1 MDKLQLDDIDIY
13 RVLSSMHEGVVIV
26 DTTGKISFYNETQ
39 ARIDDLEPED
49 AIGMKIVDIYQL
61 NNNTSPTMR
70 CLKTGQPIINE
81 TMVYQT
87 RLGKVAN
94 IINNVYP
101 LYKSGILIGA
111 INFCKDYQLLEK
123 TIVQDQK
130 VPQKNQKGNSA
141 RFHFSDIIGSDP
153 EMLNAVRIAGMSSNS
168 PSPIMIYGET
178 GTGKELFAQSI
189 HNHSSKRKK
198 PFIPI
203 NCAAIPENLLE
214 GILFGTSKG
223 AFTGAIN
230 KSGLFEQADGGS
242 IFLDE
247 LDSMPLTLQVKL
259 LRVIQE
265 KKVRRL
271 GSLKEIDLDIKIISS
286 VGHPPLEIIQNGTL
300 RMDLFYR
307 MGVVFIML
315 PPLRERKDE
324 LDELI
329 RYFILEYNKTLNVQV
344 SNVSITVLDLF
355 RRYHWPG
362 NVRELKHVIEA
373 SMNMVAKGT
382 TIRLAHLPSHIFS
395 FAKKE
400 LEKPLEAKTSPAQIH
415 ANVVF
420 SSNLV
425 QTQAANEKQ
434 IISDALKAT
443 EGNAAKAA
451 KNLGISPQSFHY
463 KLKKYQLKSKKVLSK
478 EELHEPKSP
487 TLLIQSRIQSI

>member
-1 MDKLQLDDIDIY
+1 MDKLQLDDINIY
-13 RVLSSMHEGVVIV
+13 RVLSSMHEGVLIV
-26 DTTGKISFYNETQ
+26 DATGKISFYNETQ

-61 NNNTSPTMR
+61 NNTTSPTMR
-70 CLKTGQPIINE
+70 CLKTGKPINE

-94 IINNVYP
+94 VINNVYP

-130 VPQKNQKGNSA
+130 APKKNQKGNNA

-153 EMLNAVRIAGMSSNS
+153 EMLNAVRIASMSSNS

-189 HNHSSKRKK
+189 HNHSSRRKK

-230 KSGLFEQADGGS
+230 KSGLFEQADGGT

-265 KKVRRL
+265 KKVRKL

-286 VGHPPLEIIQNGTL
+286 VGHPPVEIIQNGTL

-324 LDELI
+324 LNELI

-344 SNVSITVLDLF
+344 SNVSKTVLDLF

-373 SMNMVAKGT
+373 SMNMVDKGT

-395 FAKKE
+395 FAKTDMQKSF
-400 LEKPLEAKTSPAQIH
+400 EAKAFPAQVH
-415 ANVVF
+415 AKVVF
-420 SSNLV
+420 SSSLA

-434 IISDALKAT
+434 IIAEALSVT

-451 KNLGISPQSFHY
+451 KSLGISPQSFHY
-463 KLKKYQLKSKKVLSK
+463 KLKKYRLKAKKALSK
-478 EELHEPKSP
+478 
-487 TLLIQSRIQSI
+487 

>member
-1 MDKLQLDDIDIY
+1 MNKLNLEEIDIY
-13 RVLSSMHEGVVIV
+13 RVLSSMHEGVL
-26 DTTGKISFYNETQ
+26 ISDVKGRVLFYNETQ
-39 ARIDDLEPED
+39 AKIDDIAVKN
-49 AIGMKIVDIYQL
+49 AIGKKITDIYQL
-61 NNNTSPTMR
+61 NDDTSPSMR
-70 CLKTGQPIINE
+70 CLKSGKPIMNE
-81 TMVYQT
+81 TMVYRT

-101 LYKSGILIGA
+101 LYKSGRLIGA

-123 TIVQDQK
+123 TIIRDQK
-130 VPQKNQKGNSA
+130 VPQKRKMGNSTL
-141 RFHFSDIIGSDP
+141 FHFSDIIRSHPD
-153 EMLNAVRIAGMSSNS
+153 MLNAVRIARMSADS

-189 HNHSSKRKK
+189 HNHNSKKKK

-230 KSGLFEQADGGS
+230 KSGLFEQAHGGT

-247 LDSMPLTLQVKL
+247 LDSMPLTLQAKL

-265 KKVRRL
+265 KKVRKL

-286 VGHPPLEIIQNGTL
+286 VGHPPLEIIQKGRL

-315 PPLRERKDE
+315 PPLRERKEE
-324 LDELI
+324 LTELI
-329 RYFILEYNKTLNVQV
+329 QSFISEYNRVLNVHV
-344 SNVSITVLDLF
+344 SNVSKNVF
-355 RRYHWPG
+355 NVFVNYHWPG

-373 SMNMVAKGT
+373 SMNMVAKGR

-395 FAKKE
+395 FAKKKHLKS
-400 LEKPLEAKTSPAQIH
+400 LEIKTSPTTVPAQD
-415 ANVVF
+415 VR
-420 SSNLV
+420 SSDLS
-425 QTQAANEKQ
+425 QTQAANERQ
-434 IISDALKAT
+434 MIRNALRST
-443 EGNAAKAA
+443 GGNAAKAA
-451 KNLGISPQSFHY
+451 RNLGVSPQSLHY
-463 KLKKYQLKSKKVLSK
+463 KIKKHRLRRQDFLSDYQV
-478 EELHEPKSP
+478 
-487 TLLIQSRIQSI
+487 

>member
-13 RVLSSMHEGVVIV
+13 RVLSSMHEGVLIA
-26 DTTGKISFYNETQ
+26 DTKGKISFYNETQ
-39 ARIDDLEPED
+39 ARIDDLKPED

-70 CLKTGQPIINE
+70 CLKTGKPIINE

-94 IINNVYP
+94 IINNVNP

-111 INFCKDYQLLEK
+111 INFCKDYQQLEK

-130 VPQKNQKGNSA
+130 GPQKNQKGNNA

-189 HNHSSKRKK
+189 HNHSSRRKK

-230 KSGLFEQADGGS
+230 KSGLFEQADGGT

-265 KKVRRL
+265 KKVRKL

-324 LDELI
+324 LNELI

-344 SNVSITVLDLF
+344 SNVSKTVLDLF

-420 SSNLV
+420 SSNLA

-451 KNLGISPQSFHY
+451 RSLGISPQSFHY
-463 KLKKYQLKSKKVLSK
+463 KLKKYRLKSKKVLSK
-478 EELHEPKSP
+478 
-487 TLLIQSRIQSI
+487 